1 MTCEKAA
8 QVQAYY
14 DGELDAARTRTLEAH
29 LERCAECSRLLEEL
43 GSLTAFLSA
52 APRPEMRPQAVS
64 RFEGAWH
71 VARDRGMMR
80 IAGWLTAAAA
90 ALLVGALLTSPAP
103 QQGAP
108 VKAGLW
114 EAMAVMPPAETP
126 PGEANSDLVQVAQ
139 WMADDLSLGDR
150 R

>member
-14 DGELDAARTRTLEAH
+14 DGELDASRSQMLEAH
-29 LERCAECSRLLEEL
+29 LEQCAQCSGLLEEL
-43 GSLTAFLSA
+43 HALSTLLSA
-52 APRPEMRPQAVS
+52 APRPDMRPQAVS
-64 RFEGAWH
+64 RFQGAWD

-90 ALLVGALLTSPAP
+90 ALLVGALLTAPTPPANV
-103 QQGAP
+103 P

-114 EAMAVMPPAETP
+114 EAMAVMPPAETQAE
-126 PGEANSDLVQVAQ
+126 GNSDLVQVAQ
-139 WMADDLSLGDR
+139 WMADDLSTGEGR
-150 R
+150 

>member
-14 DGELDAARTRTLEAH
+14 DGELDAARTRTIEAH
-29 LERCAECSRLLEEL
+29 LERCAECSRLLDEL
-43 GSLTAFLSA
+43 GSLTTFLSA
-52 APRPEMRPQAVS
+52 APRPEMRSQAAS
-64 RFEGAWH
+64 RFQGAWY

-90 ALLVGALLTSPAP
+90 ALLVGALVTAPTPQPSVPA
-103 QQGAP
+103 
-108 VKAGLW
+108 KTGLW
-114 EAMAVMPPAETP
+114 EAMAVMPPAEP
-126 PGEANSDLVQVAQ
+126 PAEPNSDLVQVAQ

>member
-14 DGELDAARTRTLEAH
+14 DNELDAGSTEMFEAH
-29 LERCAECSRLLEEL
+29 LEQCAECSRLLDEL
-43 GSLTAFLSA
+43 GSLSRMLMN
-52 APRPEMRPQAVS
+52 APRSEMRPQAVS
-64 RFEGAWH
+64 RYQGAWY

-80 IAGWLTAAAA
+80 IAGWLTATAA
-90 ALLVGALLTSPAP
+90 ALLVGALVTAPTPQPTAPA
-103 QQGAP
+103 
-108 VKAGLW
+108 KTGLW
-114 EAMAVMPPAETP
+114 EAMAVMPPAEP
-126 PGEANSDLVQVAQ
+126 QGEANSDLVQVAQ